1 MMKKRKISE
10 KTVEFKALTKYKKRT
25 IIKQKEV
32 DFMRN
37 DDTVTIFFRALA
49 ITLSIAII
57 TVSLLYGAF
66 LYFTKNMTGE
76 VYNPNV
82 SVNVE
87 DEFIYEEAGENLKD
101 RIKKWYDNG
110 QPAKADGV
118 LNILLIGMDIDTKD
132 MSKNSRADA
141 MLLVSVNQNTKEIKM
156 VSLLRDQY
164 CYMVHKGK
172 ESYEKLHHANNYG
185 GPEMQ
190 IDLIEK
196 YYKISI
202 DNYALV
208 NFYSL
213 PKIIDKMDGVTV
225 SITKN
230 EAEYMNTY
238 WGTKVKTGENRLDGD
253 TALIYMR
260 IRHQTGGDTARVGR
274 QQQVLK
280 SIMNE
285 VGTMNK
291 GQLISVI
298 SEMTKYVRTGY
309 SSENLLS
316 LATEAFV
323 NGWFNYAVKNLSF
336 PDETCAVDSTI
347 NGAWYWL
354 VDYPIAA
361 QGLQTELFGK
371 SNIVLLENRRYWV

>member
-1 MMKKRKISE
+1 
-10 KTVEFKALTKYKKRT
+10 
-25 IIKQKEV
+25 
-32 DFMRN
+32 MRN

-57 TVSLLYGAF
+57 VVGLLYGG
-66 LYFTKNMTGE
+66 LMYFTKNMTGE
-76 VYNPNV
+76 VYNPNI

-87 DEFIYEEAGENLKD
+87 EKFIYEEAGKNLKD
-101 RIKKWYDNG
+101 NIKKWYDNG

-118 LNILLIGMDIDTKD
+118 LNILLIGMDIDTSD

-164 CYMVHKGK
+164 CFMVHNGK

-185 GPEMQ
+185 GPQMQ

-202 DNYALV
+202 DNYVLV

-225 SITKN
+225 TITKT

-285 VGTMNK
+285 VGAMNK
-291 GQLISVI
+291 SQLISVI
-298 SEMTKYVRTGY
+298 SELTKYVRTGY
-309 SSENLLS
+309 SSESMIS
-316 LATEAFV
+316 LATEAFTQ
-323 NGWFNYAVKNLSF
+323 GWLDYEVYNMSF
-336 PDETCAVDSTI
+336 PDENSAVDSTI

-354 VDYPIAA
+354 VDFPLAA

-371 SNIVLLENRRYWV
+371 SNIILPENREKWV